1 MTSDSSTE
9 QVVDWTDLGRE
20 MWSFL
25 TGREAAINYRFID
38 MAVEVPRDTGA
49 EAPRATWKLNGTLQ
63 VTTQDNTARGLTM
76 ASRPTGTA
84 LRHGGPARSASTS
97 PAPAP

>member
-1 MTSDSSTE
+1 MTDTTSQTTVQTSSQTNE
-9 QVVDWTDLGRE
+9 VVDWTDLGRE

-49 EAPRATWKLNGTLQ
+49 DAARATWKLNGTLQ
-63 VTTQDNTARGLTM
+63 VTTSDNA
-76 ASRPTGTA
+76 
-84 LRHGGPARSASTS
+84 S
-97 PAPAP
+97 PAQSDV

>member
-1 MTSDSSTE
+1 MTSSIQQSET
-9 QVVDWTDLGRE
+9 VDWGDLGRE

-63 VTTQDNTARGLTM
+63 VTTRDNEV
-76 ASRPTGTA
+76 
-84 LRHGGPARSASTS
+84 GGAATDG
-97 PAPAP
+97 A

>member
-1 MTSDSSTE
+1 MTNDIHHQE
-9 QVVDWTDLGRE
+9 VVDWTDLGRE

-38 MAVEVPRDTGA
+38 MAVEVPRDTGS

-63 VTTQDNTARGLTM
+63 VTTRDNAAGSD
-76 ASRPTGTA
+76 A
-84 LRHGGPARSASTS
+84 
-97 PAPAP
+97 